1 VATLYEV
8 SGDKTGTGRIARATT
23 HLQEAHTWASMRME
37 SRRRDFSR
45 RYAQYRGN
53 MNVFGKDPV
62 QSQLRSQLWVPKS
75 AALVETVI
83 PRTIGD
89 NPTVEV
95 RGRRA
100 EYADAAQLMGHLLDY
115 YLHAFRFFDALY
127 FWWKDALIYG
137 TSIIKV
143 PWSYKEELRPLPGGN
158 PDADEQQFDMQVIED
173 MPRIINVDIF
183 DFLFDYTAPTIQ
195 KMDFV
200 MERYE
205 LPMDIVIDQI
215 RKGKYEN
222 ITEAEVAAFASRS
235 NELAEDQ
242 HFKNERDRAA
252 YGYLG
257 NEGDSAKNQVEQ
269 LRKVVLYDYWGRFD
283 VNGDGR
289 LENARVTAMGDK
301 AQRAVKVR
309 MNPYIDGQ
317 KPYISANYV
326 PVQNDFLGIGLME
339 WVEQLQREIN
349 TRYNMGVDNANFI
362 LNAMLLV
369 RKGASIPDAQLKSR
383 PSGRIDVNE
392 PDDVTPLQMPVVFDK
407 LIAAQQWNDQLW
419 QETTGVGAEFAGVRK
434 GANTSFHR
442 TAGGVLAL
450 QQAAEARL
458 KMSRLLFEERSVKPA
473 IELVISRIKQ
483 FMDAPITVDIAG
495 PEGVQYLEIK
505 PHQVAA
511 AEYTLKLAIAPTE
524 QIGKLAEREK
534 WQTTLAVLRAL
545 DPMMQLFEWGNII
558 EDWMEATGL
567 PNPVRYLGSMK
578 EKLNIM
584 NQLRVMDSMMTG
596 APMQGPGQAGGGSGG
611 GNSTGPG
618 AQVSQNKADFEGGG
632 SREGGEAAGGES
644 GRAKE

>member
-1 VATLYEV
+1 MATLYEV
-8 SGDKTGTGRIARATT
+8 AGDKTGTGRLERATV

-53 MNVFGKDPV
+53 MNVFGRDPV
-62 QSQLRSQLWVPKS
+62 QSQLRSQIWVPKS
-75 AALVETVI
+75 GALVETVI

-100 EYADAAQLMGHLLDY
+100 EYAEAAQHMNHLLDY
-115 YLHAFRFFDALY
+115 YLHAMRFFDALY

-137 TSIIKV
+137 TGIVKV
-143 PWSYKEELRPLPGGN
+143 PWSYKEELRALPGGN
-158 PDADEQQFDMQVIED
+158 PDADTQQFELKVVED
-173 MPRIINVDIF
+173 MPRIVNVDLF
-183 DFLFDYTAPTIQ
+183 DFLFDYTAPTIE

-205 LPMDIVIDQI
+205 LPVDVVVDRI
-215 RKGKYEN
+215 RKGQYEN
-222 ITEAEVAAFASRS
+222 IKEEEVLAFAAHSR
-235 NELAEDQ
+235 ELADDR
-242 HFKNERDRAA
+242 HFKDERDRAA

-257 NEGDSAKNQVEQ
+257 NEGDSLKNMIEQ

-309 MNPYIDGQ
+309 LNPYIDGQ
-317 KPYISANYV
+317 KPYRAANYI
-326 PVQNDFLGIGLME
+326 PVSNDFLGIGLME

-349 TRYNMGVDNANFI
+349 TRFNMGVDNANFI

-369 RKGASIPDAQLKSR
+369 RKSASIPDAQLKSR
-383 PSGRIDVNE
+383 PSGRIDC
-392 PDDVTPLQMPVVFDK
+392 DDPTSDVLPLKMDPIFDK

-442 TAGGVLAL
+442 TAGGLLAL

-458 KMSRLLFEERSVKPA
+458 KLSRLLFEERSVTPA
-473 IELVISRIKQ
+473 VELVISRIKQ
-483 FMDAPITVDIAG
+483 FMDAPVTVDIVG
-495 PEGVQYLEIK
+495 PEGIQYLEVK
-505 PHQVAA
+505 PHQINA
-511 AEYTLKLAIAPTE
+511 AEYSLKLAIAPTE

-567 PNPVRYLGSMK
+567 PNPTRYLGSMK
-578 EKLNIM
+578 EKMAIM
-584 NQLRVMDSMMTG
+584 NQLRVMESMMTG
-596 APMQGPGQAGGGSGG
+596 APMAGPGDTGKPAG
-611 GNSTGPG
+611 STGPG
-618 AQVSQNKADFEGGG
+618 AQISQNKKDFEGGG
-632 SREGGEAAGGES
+632 SRQGGEAAGGES
-644 GRAKE
+644 GRAQQ

>member
-1 VATLYEV
+1 MASLYDV
-8 SGDKTGTGRIARATT
+8 TGDKTGTSRIERATV

-37 SRRRDFSR
+37 SRRRDFSK

-53 MNVFGKDPV
+53 MNVFGRDPV

-75 AALVETVI
+75 GALVETVI

-89 NPTVEV
+89 NPTIEV

-100 EYADAAQLMGHLLDY
+100 EFADAAQLMTHLLDY
-115 YLHAFRFFDALY
+115 YLHAMHFFDALY

-137 TSIIKV
+137 TGIVKV
-143 PWSYKEELRPLPGGN
+143 PWSYREELRALPGGN
-158 PDADEQQFDMQVIED
+158 PDEDTQQFALKVVED
-173 MPRIINVDIF
+173 MPRIINVDMF

-205 LPMDIVIDQI
+205 LPMDVVMDRV
-215 RKGKYEN
+215 RKGHYEN
-222 ITEAEVAAFASRS
+222 ITENEVASFAAQSREAS
-235 NELAEDQ
+235 EDRQ
-242 HFKNERDRAA
+242 FKDERDRAA
-252 YGYLG
+252 YGPMG
-257 NEGDSAKNQVEQ
+257 NEGDSARGQVEQ
-269 LRKVVLYDYWGRFD
+269 LRKVVLYDYTGRFD
-283 VNGDGR
+283 VNSDGR

-317 KPYISANYV
+317 KPYISANYI
-326 PVQNDFLGIGLME
+326 PVQNDLLGIGLME
-339 WVEQLQREIN
+339 WTEQLQREIN

-362 LNAMLLV
+362 LNAMLKV

-392 PDDVTPLQMPVVFDK
+392 PDDVTPLEMPVVFDK

-419 QETTGVGAEFAGVRK
+419 QETSGVGAEFAGVRK

-458 KMSRLLFEERSVKPA
+458 KMSRLLFEERSVKPCG
-473 IELVISRIKQ
+473 EMVISRIKQ
-483 FMDAPITVDIAG
+483 FMDSAVTIDIAG
-495 PEGVQYLEIK
+495 PEGVQYLEVK
-505 PHQVAA
+505 PHQINT

-584 NQLRVMDSMMTG
+584 NQMRVMESMMTG
-596 APMQGPGQAGGGSGG
+596 APMQGPGQAGGGG

-618 AQVSQNKADFEGGG
+618 AQISQNKADFEGGG
-632 SREGGEAAGGES
+632 AREGGEAAGGES
-644 GRAKE
+644 GRAKQ